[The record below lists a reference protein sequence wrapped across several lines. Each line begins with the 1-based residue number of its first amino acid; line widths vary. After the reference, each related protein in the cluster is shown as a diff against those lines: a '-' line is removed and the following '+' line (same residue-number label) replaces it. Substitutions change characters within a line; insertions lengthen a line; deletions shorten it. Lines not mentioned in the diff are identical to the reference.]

1 MKIVLAQINSTVGA
15 FERNFQKMGEVLR
28 QNQAADLVVFPE
40 CALCGYPAQDL
51 LDYLDFLKQS
61 EVYEQKLIESFPKQN
76 FIFGNIS
83 RNSGPGRPLH
93 NAAVFVESGKIKARY
108 AKRLLPT
115 YDVFDEDRFFE
126 PGRKACLVEFKGKT
140 LALSVCE
147 DIWNNE
153 IQSDLHNRYEQ
164 YPLEDC
170 RAADLLINI
179 SASPFEASKVEA
191 KRKMLDAIA
200 KAFKKPF
207 VYVNAVGA
215 NDSLIFDGRSYAWNQ
230 DGSFVLEGGAFA
242 EQTYELELFDD
253 SASSFVTPTKPNAIK
268 DIYDALV
275 LGIRDYAQKVGFKS
289 AILGLSGGID
299 SSVVAC
305 LAADAMGPTNVT
317 GLMMPSRFTSKDSNE
332 DALYIAK
339 KMQNPLHIYII
350 EEMYTAALRTL
361 SMAFKEVKEDVTEEN
376 LQSRIRGMIV
386 MAMSNKFGHLV
397 LTTGNKSELA
407 IGYCTLYGDMCGG
420 LAPLADVYKM
430 QVYELGH
437 EANRRQER
445 IPERVFSKPPTAE
458 LRENQKD
465 QDTLPPYERL
475 DEILKDVIEN
485 FLTREAL
492 IKKGHSKEEVEKT
505 LKLLAAN
512 EYKRYQMPLGL
523 KVSSK
528 AFGIGRRVPL
538 VHRFFN

>member
-15 FERNFQKMGEVLR
+15 FEKNFRKLAEVLR
-28 QNQAADLVVFPE
+28 QNKAADLVVFPE

-51 LDYLDFLKQS
+51 LDYPDFLKQS
-61 EVYEQKLIESFPKQN
+61 ETYEQKLIESFPKQS

-83 RNSGPGRPLH
+83 RNPGPGRPLH
-93 NAAVFVESGKIKARY
+93 NAAVFVENGTLKARY

-126 PGRKACLVEFKGKT
+126 PGRKACLVEFKGKL

-153 IQSDLHNRYEQ
+153 IQENLHNRYEQ
-164 YPLEDC
+164 CPLQDC
-170 RAADLLINI
+170 LSADILINI
-179 SASPFEASKVEA
+179 SASPFEATKVEA
-191 KRKMLDAIA
+191 KRKMLDSIA
-200 KAFKKPF
+200 QEFKKPF
-207 VYVNAVGA
+207 IYVNAVGA
-215 NDSLIFDGRSYAWNQ
+215 NDSLIFDGRSYAWNAG
-230 DGSFVLEGGAFA
+230 GSFVLEGEAYA
-242 EQTYELELFDD
+242 EQAYKLDLDKP
-253 SASSFVTPTKPNAIK
+253 SPVAISPAKPNAIK

-275 LGIRDYAQKVGFKS
+275 MGIRDYSQKVGFKT

-305 LAADAMGPTNVT
+305 LAADAIGPTNVT
-317 GLMMPSRFTSKDSNE
+317 GLMMPSRFTSKESNE

-361 SMAFKEVKEDVTEEN
+361 SMAFKEVQEDVTEEN

-386 MAMSNKFGHLV
+386 MGMSNKFGHLV

-407 IGYCTLYGDMCGG
+407 VGYCTLYGDMCGG

-430 QVYELGH
+430 QVYGLGR

-492 IKKGHSKEEVEKT
+492 IKKGHPQEEVEKT